1 MVRPSALVVAI
12 SLCLWTSGCGSN
24 PATPSAANYEG
35 KWSGA
40 TAQGSPISFTI
51 SADEKVTSITVGY
64 SFNGCS
70 GTQTFS
76 NLNLDLAPDVTCI
89 PGPCPAGVMSFR
101 GFGYGA
107 ASADGSL
114 TSVNG
119 LFPFPGRAQG
129 VVAFTNYPACGTALG
144 VAWTARR

>member
-1 MVRPSALVVAI
+1 MVRPSAVVVAI
-12 SLCLWTSGCGSN
+12 SLCVWTGGCSSN

-35 KWSGA
+35 KWNGTTS
-40 TAQGSPISFTI
+40 QGSSISFTI
-51 SADEKVTSITVGY
+51 SADDKVTSITVGY

-76 NLNLDLAPDVTCI
+76 NLNLDLAPDVPCI
-89 PGPCPAGVMSFR
+89 PGPCPAGVTSFR
-101 GFGYGA
+101 GFGYGVT
-107 ASADGSL
+107 SADGSM

-144 VAWTARR
+144 IAWTATR